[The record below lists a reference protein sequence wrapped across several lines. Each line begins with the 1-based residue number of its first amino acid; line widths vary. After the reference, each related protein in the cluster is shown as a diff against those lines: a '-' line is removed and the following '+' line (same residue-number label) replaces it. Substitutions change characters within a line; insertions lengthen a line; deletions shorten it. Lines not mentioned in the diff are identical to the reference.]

1 VSSTTSL
8 KQRSHPAHYYAG
20 WDLQRDLRR
29 VGRGTSRYPPAYQ
42 FLNSTNHPDTA
53 TFSSPATVTM
63 RLTKAVLFLPVV
75 DSARL
80 GRNHGD
86 TRIVRTIGATVI
98 STARA
103 AHPSPLPL
111 PLTPLV
117 GREREV
123 AALVELSRQPEVR
136 LLTLTGP
143 GGVGKTR
150 LALAVASQ
158 LAEDFPD
165 GVSFVSLAPVTH
177 PDLVAPTVAHV
188 LGVRDAG
195 NEPLVVR
202 LQAIVRERHLLLVLD
217 NFEHVVDAAPLV
229 TDLLGAAPGILILV
243 TSRTRLR
250 LSGEHEH
257 VVPPLGLADSGEQV
271 SYEAVAESPAVQ
283 LFVARA
289 RAAQEAFA
297 LTAENAATVT
307 AICRRLD
314 GLPLAIELAAA
325 RVKVLSPSALLA
337 RLERRLV
344 VLTGGG
350 RDLPPR
356 QQTMRDTIAWSYDLL
371 SAPEQ
376 RLFRRLAIFVGGCTV
391 EAAEAVSNVHG
402 DLDVDPFD
410 GITSLVDKSLLQRVE
425 GADGEPRFTMLETVR
440 ELGLERLIESGE
452 FDEVSRL
459 HAAYFLAFAEQRE
472 SPSFFSNPGAELDH
486 FAADQDNLGAA
497 CDHLCHRNTAEEC
510 LRLAAACARYWYS
523 RGHLREGA
531 TRLHSALVTGG
542 STSSA
547 AKGHVLN
554 WAAIFAITMGD
565 IEASST
571 FSQEAL
577 AVWTV
582 VGDPRGRAA
591 ALYNL
596 AEVEE
601 HFLRLAEAADLFDQ
615 VITICRDL
623 DQPDDLGRALLL
635 RGGVAY
641 AQGDVDRARMIEE
654 EAAALFRQTG
664 AQRWIGQTEWLL
676 GMFAASQRRFLEAAH
691 YYHTSLRTLIDA
703 ADVVWLFKP
712 LAGLAAV
719 AVEYGD
725 AKSAARLLGAVDTML
740 LSTGGHLYPLHRPMY
755 EQADTAAR
763 AALGP
768 ERFTLNHDAGG
779 RLTLADLLTEAD
791 AIVTMAEEAAREP
804 RRRGAGTLSALTAR
818 EREVLKLV
826 ADGKTDREIAEI
838 LFISRRTV
846 NYHVANILGHLAVH
860 SRQDAVARASDL
872 GLLQAASITSR
883 YT

>member
-1 VSSTTSL
+1 MPTCSPPYRPYSMRSRAEAACPEVSSTTSL

-20 WDLQRDLRR
+20 WDPQRDLRR
-29 VGRGTSRYPPAYQ
+29 VGRGTSRYPPAHQ

-53 TFSSPATVTM
+53 TLTSSATVTM

-98 STARA
+98 NSARA

-123 AALVELSRQPEVR
+123 AALDGLSRQPEVR

-229 TDLLGAAPGILILV
+229 TDLLGAAPGILILD

-289 RAAQEAFA
+289 RAVQEAFA
-297 LTAENAATVT
+297 LTVENAAAVA

-337 RLERRLV
+337 RLEHRLV

-350 RDLPPR
+350 RDLPAR

-371 SAPEQ
+371 SAPER
-376 RLFRRLAIFVGGCTV
+376 RLFRCLAIFVGGCTV
-391 EAAEAVSNVHG
+391 EAAEAVGGCFAEGVSAAPERSDSPSV
-402 DLDVDPFD
+402 FD
-410 GITSLVDKSLLQRVE
+410 GIISLVDKSLLQRVE
-425 GADGEPRFTMLETVR
+425 GVNGETRFSMLETVR
-440 ELGLERLIESGE
+440 ELGLERLVAGGE
-452 FDEVSRL
+452 LDDVGRR

-472 SPSFFSNPGAELDH
+472 P
-486 FAADQDNLGAA
+486 
-497 CDHLCHRNTAEEC
+497 
-510 LRLAAACARYWYS
+510 
-523 RGHLREGA
+523 
-531 TRLHSALVTGG
+531 
-542 STSSA
+542 
-547 AKGHVLN
+547 
-554 WAAIFAITMGD
+554 
-565 IEASST
+565 
-571 FSQEAL
+571 
-577 AVWTV
+577 
-582 VGDPRGRAA
+582 
-591 ALYNL
+591 
-596 AEVEE
+596 
-601 HFLRLAEAADLFDQ
+601 
-615 VITICRDL
+615 
-623 DQPDDLGRALLL
+623 
-635 RGGVAY
+635 
-641 AQGDVDRARMIEE
+641 
-654 EAAALFRQTG
+654 
-664 AQRWIGQTEWLL
+664 
-676 GMFAASQRRFLEAAH
+676 
-691 YYHTSLRTLIDA
+691 
-703 ADVVWLFKP
+703 
-712 LAGLAAV
+712 
-719 AVEYGD
+719 
-725 AKSAARLLGAVDTML
+725 
-740 LSTGGHLYPLHRPMY
+740 
-755 EQADTAAR
+755 
-763 AALGP
+763 
-768 ERFTLNHDAGG
+768 
-779 RLTLADLLTEAD
+779 
-791 AIVTMAEEAAREP
+791 
-804 RRRGAGTLSALTAR
+804 
-818 EREVLKLV
+818 
-826 ADGKTDREIAEI
+826 
-838 LFISRRTV
+838 
-846 NYHVANILGHLAVH
+846 
-860 SRQDAVARASDL
+860 
-872 GLLQAASITSR
+872 
-883 YT
+883 

>member
-1 VSSTTSL
+1 VIS
-8 KQRSHPAHYYAG
+8 
-20 WDLQRDLRR
+20 
-29 VGRGTSRYPPAYQ
+29 
-42 FLNSTNHPDTA
+42 
-53 TFSSPATVTM
+53 
-63 RLTKAVLFLPVV
+63 
-75 DSARL
+75 SAR
-80 GRNHGD
+80 
-86 TRIVRTIGATVI
+86 AP
-98 STARA
+98 
-103 AHPSPLPL
+103 HPSPLPL
-111 PLTPLV
+111 PLTPFV

-123 AALVELSRQPEVR
+123 AALVALSRQPEVR

-150 LALAVASQ
+150 LALAVAAR

-165 GVSFVSLAPVTH
+165 GVGFVNLAPIAH
-177 PDLVAPTVAHV
+177 PHLVAAAVAQV
-188 LGVRDAG
+188 LGLRDAG
-195 NEPLVVR
+195 SEPLVVR
-202 LQAIVRERHLLLVLD
+202 LQTFLRGRRLLLVLD
-217 NFEHVVDAAPLV
+217 NYEHVIDAASLV
-229 TDLLGAAPGILILV
+229 TDLLGAAPDIRILV

-257 VVPPLGLADSGEQV
+257 VVPPLGLADPGQQV
-271 SYEAVAESPAVQ
+271 SYEATAESPAVQ

-289 RAAQEAFA
+289 RAVQEAFA
-297 LTAENAATVT
+297 LTAENAAAVA

-325 RVKVLSPSALLA
+325 RVKVLSPAALLA

-350 RDLPPR
+350 RDLPAR

-371 SAPEQ
+371 PAPEQ
-376 RLFRRLAIFVGGCTV
+376 RLFRHLAIFVGGFTL
-391 EAAEAVSNVHG
+391 EAAEAIANAHD
-402 DLDVDPFD
+402 DLDVNLFD

-425 GADGEPRFTMLETVR
+425 GRDGEPRFSMLETVR
-440 ELGLERLIESGE
+440 ELGLERLAASGE
-452 FDEVSRL
+452 LDAVSRL
-459 HAAYFLAFAEQRE
+459 HAAYFLDFAEERE
-472 SPSFFSNPGAELDH
+472 SPSFFSNPGPELDR
-486 FAADQDNLGAA
+486 FAADHDNLGAA
-497 CDHLCHRNTAEEC
+497 CDRLGYQNTAEEC

-531 TRLHSALVTGG
+531 TRLHRALATAG

-571 FSQEAL
+571 FSQEAM

-601 HFLRLAEAADLFDQ
+601 HFLRLAEAAELFDQ

-623 DQPDDLGRALLL
+623 GQPDDLGRALLL

-641 AQGDVDRARMIEE
+641 AQGDIDRARMIEE

-664 AQRWIGQTEWLL
+664 ALRWIGQTEWLL
-676 GMFAASQRRFLEAAH
+676 GMFAASQRRFPEAAR
-691 YYHTSLRTLIDA
+691 YYQTSLRTLIDA

-725 AKSAARLLGAVDTML
+725 AESAARLLGAVDTML
-740 LSTGGHLYPLHRPMY
+740 LSTGSHLYPLHRPMY
-755 EQADTAAR
+755 EQGDTAAR

-768 ERFTLNHDAGG
+768 ERFTVVHDAGG
-779 RLTLADLLTEAD
+779 RLTLADLLAEAD
-791 AIVTMAEEAAREP
+791 AIVTLAEEAAREP

-818 EREVLKLV
+818 EHEVLKLV
-826 ADGKTDREIAEI
+826 ADGKTDREIAEV

-846 NYHVANILGHLAVH
+846 NYHVANILSQLAVR
-860 SRQDAVARASDL
+860 SRHDAVARAHDL
-872 GLLQAASITSR
+872 GLLQAAPNASR